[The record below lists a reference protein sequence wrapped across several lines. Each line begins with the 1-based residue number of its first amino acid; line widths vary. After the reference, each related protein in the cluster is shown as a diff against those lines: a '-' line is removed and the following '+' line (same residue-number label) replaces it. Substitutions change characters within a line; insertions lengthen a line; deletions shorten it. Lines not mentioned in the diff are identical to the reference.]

1 MIIIPN
7 ILISNFCEA
16 CDGEHSEKVW
26 LKKNRYCGKSVFC
39 TSIASLA
46 KMKTVVNIQES
57 KISKTNK
64 QKKKKKQQNKQT
76 NKQTN
81 KKGLEI
87 LDRYLSI
94 KNGVISLHGFWENA
108 FYGPTTM
115 DDGRQCHDVRST
127 DTVKEI

>member
-64 QKKKKKQQNKQT
+64 QKKKKNNKT
-76 NKQTN
+76 NKQTSKQT
-81 KKGLEI
+81 KKVW
-87 LDRYLSI
+87 R
-94 KNGVISLHGFWENA
+94 FWIDI
-108 FYGPTTM
+108 FP
-115 DDGRQCHDVRST
+115 
-127 DTVKEI
+127 